1 MRQEQEKELEPD
13 RSQSL
18 PLSGL
23 KILEAATIIGGPMI
37 AAVLSDYGADV
48 IKVEDP
54 GTGDP
59 QRNVGPKKD
68 GVPIWWQI
76 SGRNKRCVTL
86 NLRHPKGQD
95 IFKKLASEADVVVN
109 GFRPGRIEKWG
120 LGYEDL
126 RKINPRIIM
135 VHISGFGQTGPYA
148 HRPGYGTLA
157 EAMCGFA
164 YTNGHA
170 DRPPCLPQMGL
181 ADSVAALYAMN
192 AVLTAVY
199 ERDVKKSGLGQSI
212 DVSLIE
218 PLLTFNAQVTYYDQL
233 GIIAQRSGSRT
244 PEGGPRG
251 TFQTADDQWVAF
263 AGSSPSTA
271 KRILNLVGGKALVED
286 ERFVTN
292 PGRVKHADAL
302 EEIIGAW
309 IRARPIAE
317 VLRAFE
323 EADAPIAPVYNSK
336 QILEDPQYIARETM
350 TPMPHPVL
358 GEIKVPNV
366 VAKLSRT
373 PGKIRWLGPDLGAHN
388 DEVYGE
394 QLGYSPEALQEL
406 KKDGVI

>member
-1 MRQEQEKELEPD
+1 MEPD

-54 GTGDP
+54 GAGDP
-59 QRNVGPKKD
+59 QRNVGPKKE

-86 NLRHPKGQD
+86 NLRHAKGQE
-95 IFKKLASEADVVVN
+95 IFRKLASEADVVVN
-109 GFRPGRIEKWG
+109 GFRPGRMEKWG

-135 VHISGFGQTGPYA
+135 VHISGFGQTGPYS

-271 KRILNLVGGKALVED
+271 WTRILRNGRPMTQWRGRSGWKRI
-286 ERFVTN
+286 T
-292 PGRVKHADAL
+292 
-302 EEIIGAW
+302 
-309 IRARPIAE
+309 
-317 VLRAFE
+317 
-323 EADAPIAPVYNSK
+323 
-336 QILEDPQYIARETM
+336 
-350 TPMPHPVL
+350 
-358 GEIKVPNV
+358 
-366 VAKLSRT
+366 VAAITVSRT
-373 PGKIRWLGPDLGAHN
+373 PLSALMPCVVDRPFVGDTRMRNPTRPRLIEEFVNQSVNVTVPATAFAVFVFGGAHPSA
-388 DEVYGE
+388 V
-394 QLGYSPEALQEL
+394 
-406 KKDGVI
+406 VIMFVL